1 MDYDNLPTVLV
12 LRILIALTDEVKK
25 TGNVTLKR
33 LSEIAENEV
42 DDWREEE
49 LENYPEAVRFEV

>member
-1 MDYDNLPTVLV
+1 MDYDNLPTVLA